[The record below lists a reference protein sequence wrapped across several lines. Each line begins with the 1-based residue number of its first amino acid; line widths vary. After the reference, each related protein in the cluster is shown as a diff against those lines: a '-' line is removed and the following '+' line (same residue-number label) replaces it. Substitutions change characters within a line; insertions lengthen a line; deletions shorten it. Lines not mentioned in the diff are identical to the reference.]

1 MGIIMDLNVRLA
13 KMTKAMKTQLFIDNL
28 TTIFNP
34 QALFSD
40 GTAQYRIPPEPKAN
54 ESVKL
59 RFRTGRENI
68 DRVVLV
74 VCTDTRIEMKK
85 VYNDRLFDYYESTVE
100 LSDKM
105 IDYYFEVTSG
115 TVTVYYNSVGVC
127 SGVEPYYN
135 FTITPS
141 FHTPDWAKGA
151 IFYQIYV
158 DRFYNGDRSNDVE
171 KDEYV
176 YIGEGTDKVTDW
188 FKYPA
193 AMGVREFYGG
203 DIAGVWQKLDYLQ
216 ELGVDAIYFNPIF
229 VSPSNHKYDIQDYD
243 YIDPH
248 FGKIVS
254 DEGDLLWPGDKDN
267 MRATRYIDRVT
278 NKANLEAS
286 NELFIHLVEEAH
298 KRGMK
303 VHAWFNPY
311 RVSVNTKP
319 GTIRELNST
328 LSQQPASVYVQH
340 RDWIR
345 TSGDR
350 FVLDPGIPEVQDWIT
365 SIVAEVVSRYPVDG
379 VQFDDYFYTES
390 PGSRLNDNETYRKYG
405 GAFASKADWRRNN
418 TQQLIAKVSH
428 TIKSIKPGVEFGV
441 SPAGV
446 WRNRSHDPLG
456 SDTRGAAAYDESYA
470 DTRRWVEQ
478 GLLDYI
484 APQIYWP
491 FSRSAARY
499 DVLAKW
505 WADVVKPTRTRLYI
519 GIAFYKVGEPS
530 KIEPDWMING
540 GVPELKKQL
549 DLNDAVP
556 EISGTIL
563 FREDYLNKPQTQQA
577 VSYLQSRWGS

>member
-1 MGIIMDLNVRLA
+1 MDICSRNKKLTIRRPAILVALA
-13 KMTKAMKTQLFIDNL
+13 LLLCSCKST
-28 TTIFNP
+28 
-34 QALFSD
+34 
-40 GTAQYRIPPEPKAN
+40 PPESMVTPPAGSKPPATTQQSSQPMRGIWLATVSRLDWPPVS
-54 ESVKL
+54 SV
-59 RFRTGRENI
+59 NI
-68 DRVVLV
+68 SNPTSRARVQQQA
-74 VCTDTRIEMKK
+74 
-85 VYNDRLFDYYESTVE
+85 
-100 LSDKM
+100 M
-105 IDYYFEVTSG
+105 IDKLDHLQRLG
-115 TVTVYYNSVGVC
+115 INTVFFQSSRTV
-127 SGVEPYYN
+127 PPQ
-135 FTITPS
+135 PS
-141 FHTPDWAKGA
+141 KILPWSDLMTGK
-151 IFYQIYV
+151 
-158 DRFYNGDRSNDVE
+158 
-171 KDEYV
+171 
-176 YIGEGTDKVTDW
+176 IGENPGYDPLQ
-188 FKYPA
+188 F
-193 AMGVREFYGG
+193 M
-203 DIAGVWQKLDYLQ
+203 LD
-216 ELGVDAIYFNPIF
+216 
-229 VSPSNHKYDIQDYD
+229 
-243 YIDPH
+243 
-248 FGKIVS
+248 
-254 DEGDLLWPGDKDN
+254 
-267 MRATRYIDRVT
+267 
-278 NKANLEAS
+278 
-286 NELFIHLVEEAH
+286 EAH

-390 PGSRLNDNETYRKYG
+390 PGSLLNDNETYRKYG

-505 WADVVKPTRTRLYI
+505 WADVVKPTRPACI
-519 GIAFYKVGEPS
+519 SVSPS
-530 KIEPDWMING
+530 IKWVN
-540 GVPELKKQL
+540 
-549 DLNDAVP
+549 
-556 EISGTIL
+556 
-563 FREDYLNKPQTQQA
+563 
-577 VSYLQSRWGS
+577 LQR